1 MVRRDSSA
9 SRRYGEE
16 RTPSSRRD
24 GREAHQPAG
33 GTVLREPSVRSRDG
47 EEKLVSHQEGWLR
60 ETHQQA
66 ISDSEEIHLPARR
79 MVRMIHSPAGTM
91 LRRGSSASN

>member
-1 MVRRDSSA
+1 MARRSSSA
-9 SRRYGEE
+9 TR
-16 RTPSSRRD
+16 
-24 GREAHQPAG
+24 
-33 GTVLREPSVRSRDG
+33 RDG
-47 EEKLVSHQEGWLR
+47 EERLIGRGGEERLINQREGWLR

-66 ISDSEEIHLPARR
+66 ISDGEEIHLPARR